1 MGWLL
6 VSGRSLYLACQVC
19 CMAAW
24 GVPLAVHA
32 VCPLA
37 LAEERS
43 CSRQERV
50 VFLWKSPVCACACCW
65 FPPADKIIRVYSKN
79 ADPAVIK
86 ALKYAFTQWSEKRHK

>member
-1 MGWLL
+1 
-6 VSGRSLYLACQVC
+6 
-19 CMAAW
+19 MAAW

-32 VCPLA
+32 ACPLA
-37 LAEERS
+37 LAEQRT

-50 VFLWKSPVCACACCW
+50 VFWKRPCVPVSALV
-65 FPPADKIIRVYSKN
+65 PPADKIIRVYSKN